1 MPELVVQEVFK
12 GDIFLL
18 CSDGLTDLVAEAEI
32 AWALMQPLPLAG
44 RAELLIDMSNQRG
57 GFDNVSCVIA
67 QPLYLDLT

>member
-32 AWALMQPLPLAG
+32 ARALMQPQSLAG

-67 QPLYLDLT
+67 QPLYPDLT